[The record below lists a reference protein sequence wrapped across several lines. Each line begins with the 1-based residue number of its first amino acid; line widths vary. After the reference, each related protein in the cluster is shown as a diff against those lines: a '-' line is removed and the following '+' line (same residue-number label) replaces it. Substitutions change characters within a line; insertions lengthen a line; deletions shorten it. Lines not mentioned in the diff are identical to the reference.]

1 MIDDGADQSERTIV
15 SGNEQPHMQLHN
27 ATIPDEAWH
36 VRRITSENERVAE
49 LQRYVT
55 RVVQYLSYCICGQ
68 HADPLLARIRIV
80 ASI

>member
-1 MIDDGADQSERTIV
+1 MIDEGADQSERTIV

-36 VRRITSENERVAE
+36 VKRITREDERIAE

-55 RVVQYLSYCICGQ
+55 RVVQYMS
-68 HADPLLARIRIV
+68 
-80 ASI
+80 